1 MKLIAD
7 HIYLRNVLPTDAPII
22 FKWENNPENWEV
34 SNTERCFTLNEI
46 EEFVNQPQNIYLNNQ
61 IRFVICM
68 KNTDNPIG
76 CIDLFDYQKEKSV
89 GVGVLIA
96 DKNDRNK
103 GYAKEAL
110 KQLINY
116 VRNELNVAY
125 IFCNILEN
133 NKPSIRLFE
142 YCGFRFIEERI
153 LEGTDVNYYELDI
166 V

>member
-1 MKLIAD
+1 VKLIAD
-7 HIYLRNVLPTDAPII
+7 HIYLRNVLPTDASII
-22 FKWENNPENWEV
+22 FAWENNPENWEV

-46 EEFVNQPQNIYLNNQ
+46 EEFVNQPQVIFLNLQ
-61 IRFVICM
+61 IRFVICI
-68 KNTDNPIG
+68 KNTNKPIG
-76 CIDLFDYQKEKSV
+76 CIDLFDYEKGISV

-125 IFCNILEN
+125 IFCNIFKTN
-133 NKPSIRLFE
+133 TASIRLFE
-142 YCGFRFIEERI
+142 HGGFKFIEERI

>member
-1 MKLIAD
+1 MKLVSE
-7 HIYLRNVLPTDAPII
+7 HIYLRKVIPSDASII
-22 FKWENNPENWEV
+22 FAWENNPENWEV
-34 SNTERCFTLNEI
+34 SNTEKCFTFKEI
-46 EEFVNQPQNIYLNNQ
+46 EAFVNQPQEINLYHQ
-61 IRFVICM
+61 IRFIICLN
-68 KNTDNPIG
+68 KTDSPIG
-76 CIDLFDYQKEKSV
+76 SIDLFDYEEGKSV

-125 IFCNILEN
+125 IFCNIFEN

-142 YCGFRFIEERI
+142 HCGFKFIEERL
-153 LEGTDVNYYELDI
+153 LEGVSVNYYELEI